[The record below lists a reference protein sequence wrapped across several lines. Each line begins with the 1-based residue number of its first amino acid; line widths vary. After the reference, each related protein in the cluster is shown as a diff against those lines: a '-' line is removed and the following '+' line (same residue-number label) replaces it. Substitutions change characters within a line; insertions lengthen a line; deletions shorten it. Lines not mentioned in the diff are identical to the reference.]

1 MATYKGNGGTVKV
14 GSNAIAN
21 LRSWSLEAS
30 AATAETTTMGSLV
43 ATHVSTI
50 TSWTGSCDVF
60 YDSTDTDGQVALAP
74 GNVVTIKFTPVDTG
88 TAATDVYYEGSVLV
102 TGHSRNASHDG
113 VIEASLSF
121 QGSGALTT
129 GPE

>member
-1 MATYKGNGGTVKV
+1 MATYKGNGGTVQV

-43 ATHVSTI
+43 ATHVPTI

-60 YDSTDTDGQVALAP
+60 WDPTDTDGQVALAP
-74 GNVVTIKFTPVDTG
+74 GNVVTITFTPDDTAG
-88 TAATDVYYEGSVLV
+88 ASDVEYSGSVIV
-102 TGHSRNASHDG
+102 IGHSRTASHDG
-113 VIEASLSF
+113 NVEASLSF
-121 QGSGALTT
+121 QGTGVLATGA
-129 GPE
+129 G

>member
-30 AATAETTTMGSLV
+30 AATAETTTMGSLL
-43 ATHVSTI
+43 ATHVPTI

-60 YDSTDTDGQVALAP
+60 FDPTDTDGQVALAV
-74 GNVVTIKFTPVDTG
+74 GNVVTIKFTPDDTAGASDVD
-88 TAATDVYYEGSVLV
+88 YSGSVIV
-102 TGHSRNASHDG
+102 TGHSKTASHDG
-113 VIEASLSF
+113 IVEASLSF

-129 GPE
+129 GAS